1 MLNVPD
7 YGFGMGLT
15 VHARTKTRYDYSF
28 IETAAIQIGDDIL
41 EVSGFGNYFLNGV
54 NQAEMPAAISS
65 NHFVTHEQ
73 VDENDHKYEVD
84 LGKGITL
91 DVKTHK
97 DTVSLSVNV
106 GYGADTQAFANWFKN
121 STGLM
126 GSFPHGEMLARDGRV
141 LTDPNEMGQEWQVL
155 DT

>member
-1 MLNVPD
+1 
-7 YGFGMGLT
+7 MGLT

-41 EVSGFGNYFLNGV
+41 EFSGFGNYFLNGV
-54 NQAEMPAAISS
+54 HQAEMPAAISS
-65 NHFVTHEQ
+65 NHFVSHEQ
-73 VDENDHKYEVD
+73 VSENDHVYTID
-84 LGKGITL
+84 LGKGISL

-97 DTVSLSVNV
+97 DVVSVAV
-106 GYGADTQAFANWFKN
+106 DVAYGADTHTFATWFKN

-126 GSFPHGEMLARDGRV
+126 GSFPKGEMLARDGRV
-141 LTDPNEMGQEWQVL
+141 LTDPNEMGEEWQVR